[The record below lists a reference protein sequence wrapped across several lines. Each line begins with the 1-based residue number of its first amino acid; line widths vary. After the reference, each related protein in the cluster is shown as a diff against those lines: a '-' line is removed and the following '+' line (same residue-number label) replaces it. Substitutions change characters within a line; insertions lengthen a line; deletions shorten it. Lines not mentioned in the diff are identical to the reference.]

1 MRTEIVNSI
10 NNTTR
15 SNMSAIDKW
24 EYLKIRC
31 KANAQLYSRQKAREK
46 TDLINNFHRLRY
58 ELLHEQCVKVR
69 DDDENLHIIT
79 KKIQDLEKRKG
90 LFCSL

>member
-1 MRTEIVNSI
+1 MIEENNKKRGPGVWKFNNTLLSDEKFTEQMRTEIVNSI
-10 NNTTR
+10 NNTTH

-46 TDLINNFHRLRY
+46 TDLINNLHRL
-58 ELLHEQCVKVR
+58 
-69 DDDENLHIIT
+69 
-79 KKIQDLEKRKG
+79 
-90 LFCSL
+90 